1 MEILKMPKQEQHPN
15 NSRKEKHRRITTHIQ
30 KLKCYKMREVIF
42 KGKKGQ
48 FPELKFLN
56 FQDYSCSFAGK
67 YISLKNKLFFVFMK
81 VL

>member
-1 MEILKMPKQEQHPN
+1 
-15 NSRKEKHRRITTHIQ
+15 
-30 KLKCYKMREVIF
+30 MREVIF

-67 YISLKNKLFFVFMK
+67 YISLKTKLFYKTFIKNKK

>member
-1 MEILKMPKQEQHPN
+1 MPKQEQHPN

-30 KLKCYKMREVIF
+30 KLKCCKMREVIF

-48 FPELKFLN
+48 
-56 FQDYSCSFAGK
+56 FAGK